1 MGSSPHKLAAPPQ
14 IETSREMAERIWREQ
29 FDEEERREQR
39 AIVRMVL
46 EDHAGEGNITG
57 RKDRAETRAPRPR
70 HSAVTCSTLN
80 DRPRKAKRR
89 KGSSVPRVP
98 PSKA

>member
-29 FDEEERREQR
+29 FDEEERRDQK
-39 AIVRMVL
+39 ALARMVL

-57 RKDRAETRAPRPR
+57 GKDRAETRAPRPR
-70 HSAVTCSTLN
+70 RSAVTKSPKESV
-80 DRPRKAKRR
+80 RRR
-89 KGSSVPRVP
+89 KGSSVPRIP